1 MTTNKT
7 FKRRVRAR
15 AAKTGESYTSAR
27 TQLLRRASA
36 PAEPAPDAEAL
47 TGMSDAAVRRG
58 SGRSIAE
65 WLEVLDAWGAVGR
78 THPEIAT
85 WLQTEHG
92 IGGWWAQ
99 SVTVGYE
106 RARGMRAKHQQA
118 DGFSISATRT
128 IRAPAGR
135 LTDAFTDASL
145 RATWLPDAAMRPR
158 TATSGRSARFDWED
172 PPSRLIVGVEPKGEG
187 KCQLAIAHE
196 RLPDAD
202 VAERMKAMWRERLGA
217 LKEVLEAG

>member
-1 MTTNKT
+1 
-7 FKRRVRAR
+7 
-15 AAKTGESYTSAR
+15 
-27 TQLLRRASA
+27 
-36 PAEPAPDAEAL
+36 
-47 TGMSDAAVRRG
+47 MSDAAVRRG
-58 SGRSIAE
+58 SGRSIAD
-65 WLEVLDAWGAVGR
+65 WLEILDAWGATEH

-85 WLQTEHG
+85 WLRNEHG

-106 RARGMRAKHQQA
+106 RARGMRAKHQQV
-118 DGFSISATRT
+118 DGFSVSATRT
-128 IRAPAGR
+128 IRAPAER

-145 RATWLPDAAMRPR
+145 RAAWLPDAPMRPR
-158 TATSGRSARFDWED
+158 TDTPGRSARFDWDD

-202 VAERMKAMWRERLGA
+202 VAQRMKAMWRERLGT